1 MKRNRERLALPSPRQ
16 RQHEAEIEEAGDSSD
31 PIGDALTAWRTAY
44 EERYRKEQ
52 PEEGMHP
59 TDDQR
64 RDGPG
69 LPYGIARIE
78 DRVERP
84 DAKAQRAPYPPVE
97 SEHFYRAKS
106 ARDGDGGGPRGVFVL
121 SMATLEEEPE

>member
-1 MKRNRERLALPSPRQ
+1 MKRDQERLAPSSPRQ
-16 RQHEAEIEEAGDSSD
+16 RQRKAEIEEAGDSSD

-52 PEEGMHP
+52 PDQGVHP
-59 TDDQR
+59 TDDQG
-64 RDGPG
+64 RDGPR
-69 LPYGIARIE
+69 LPHGIARIE

-84 DAKAQRAPYPPVE
+84 DAKAQRAPYPPIEV
-97 SEHFYRAKS
+97 EHFYRAPS

-121 SMATLEEEPE
+121 SMATLEEELE